1 MSLPSTNT
9 NGITI
14 STPGAIPTPPTGYV
28 TYFFNSSDGNRL
40 YYKDAAGISY
50 LASES
55 PDGIDTCV
63 CCILK
68 DTARTW
74 NMALLAGTITPVE
87 YATILTA
94 GFQVSVAGTVYS
106 ISNKV

>member
-9 NGITI
+9 NGITV
-14 STPGAIPTPPTGYV
+14 SSPGAIATPPTGYV
-28 TYFFNSSDGNRL
+28 TFFFNTSDGNRL
-40 YYKDAAGISY
+40 YYKSDDGTVH
-50 LASES
+50 LANES
-55 PDGIDTCV
+55 PDGIDSCV

-74 NMALLAGTITPVE
+74 NMALLAGTITPGE